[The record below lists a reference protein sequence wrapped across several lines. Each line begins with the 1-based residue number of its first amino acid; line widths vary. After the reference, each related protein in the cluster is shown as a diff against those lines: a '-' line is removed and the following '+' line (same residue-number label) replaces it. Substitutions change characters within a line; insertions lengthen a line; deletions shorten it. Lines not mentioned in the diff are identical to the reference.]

1 MDWLADYGLF
11 LAKTA
16 TIVVAVAA
24 IAAMLVSAGRRG
36 RRVGGEGLEITN
48 LNDKYQRMSRI
59 LKQALLPKKVFARLT
74 KQDKSDRKKRLK
86 HGHDEKRRVFVIDF
100 HGDIKA
106 SAVAS
111 LREEIT
117 AVLTEATQQ
126 DEVVVRLVNAG
137 GLVHEH
143 GLGASQLERVRK
155 RGVPLTV
162 AVDKVA
168 ASGGYLMACVADKI
182 IAAPFAI
189 IGSIGVLAQL
199 PNFNRL
205 LEQHGV
211 DFEQFK
217 AGELKRTVTMFGKNT
232 NEDRARMQEHLEE
245 IHALF
250 KDFVAKYRPS
260 LDLGKVATGEYW
272 LGSQALER
280 GLIDDITTSDDYLTQ
295 AAETANVYQVKY
307 VAKKRLG
314 ERVLSAVDKGLAN
327 FWR

>member
-1 MDWLADYGLF
+1 MEWIGDYGLF

-16 TIVVAVAA
+16 TIVVAVGA
-24 IAAMLVSAGRRG
+24 IVVILVSAGRRSTRG
-36 RRVGGEGLEITN
+36 FGEGLEVTD
-48 LNDKYQRMSRI
+48 LNEKYKRMSHT
-59 LKQALLPKKVFARLT
+59 LKQALLPRKAFGRLL
-74 KQDKSDRKKRLK
+74 KQDKAHKKKQVTSGGEDKSRI
-86 HGHDEKRRVFVIDF
+86 FVIDF

-117 AVLTEATQQ
+117 AVLTEATQR

-155 RGVPLTV
+155 RGIPLTV

-189 IGSIGVLAQL
+189 IGSIGVLAQI

-205 LEQHGV
+205 LDQHGV

-217 AGELKRTVTMFGKNT
+217 AGELKRTVTIFGKNT
-232 NEDRARMQEHLEE
+232 DEDRAKMQEHLEE
-245 IHALF
+245 VHTLF

-260 LDLGKVATGEYW
+260 LELARVATGEYW
-272 LGSQALER
+272 LGSQALE
-280 GLIDDITTSDDYLTQ
+280 LNLVDDIITSDDYLTQ
-295 AAETANVYQVKY
+295 AMESGNVYQVKY